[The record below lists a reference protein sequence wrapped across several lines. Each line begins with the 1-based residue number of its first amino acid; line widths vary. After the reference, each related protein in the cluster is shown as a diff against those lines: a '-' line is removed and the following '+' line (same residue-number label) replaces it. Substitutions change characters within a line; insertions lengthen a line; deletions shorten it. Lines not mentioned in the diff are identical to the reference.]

1 MMSPAA
7 VYRIFKRVDGTAPSV
22 RSVVIALVLAGA
34 LLTMLGVLRVARQ
47 HEVLRLGF
55 ELSRT
60 SELLG
65 PMHEAQHQL
74 ELELATLTAPDR
86 IRRLATQLGMTP
98 VAPDRIRV
106 LPPHVRAAA
115 AGVAQTP
122 ERTP

>member
-1 MMSPAA
+1 MMSPAV
-7 VYRIFKRVDGTAPSV
+7 VYRLFQRADGTAPSV
-22 RSVVIALVLAGA
+22 RAVVIALVIAGA
-34 LLTMLGVLRVARQ
+34 LLTTIGVIRVERQ

-60 SELLG
+60 SEQLG
-65 PMHEAQHQL
+65 RLHEARRAL

-98 VAPDRIRV
+98 VPPDRIRIV
-106 LPPHVRAAA
+106 SPHVRAAQA
-115 AGVAQTP
+115 DVPHAI